1 MKLALLSSVPLRT
14 LLLVF
19 SAVLGI
25 AQVAEADTTTSTD
38 GNATDSNSGT
48 TTSISISNVTSEGST
63 VEQTTSVSLFTKP
76 EVVRNITVTNV
87 TTSSISLTWN
97 DPKGNS
103 SSYRVQWTDSVDT
116 TSITITNLTAGV
128 QYKITVAAVTNEG
141 STEGQNTSVS
151 QYTRPGEIGTPTVST
166 NTSSISLNWTSPPG
180 EVFKF
185 RLEWSS
191 NGDMRNMC
199 TYDNFA
205 VISELIPGTS
215 YTISVIAIAG
225 DNQTEGRAHRIT
237 AVTKPEVVRNITVA
251 NVTTSSISLKW
262 IEPKGN
268 SSFYRVQWTDGNVT
282 HNNSVNTTSITI
294 TNLTAGVQYKITVAA
309 VTNEGSTEGQNTSVS
324 QYTRP
329 GEIGTPT
336 VSTNTSSISLNW
348 TSPPGEVFKFRLEW
362 SSNGAIR
369 NMCTYDNFAVIS
381 ELIPGTSYTIS
392 VIAVAGDNQ
401 TEGRAHRVTAV
412 TRPAAVS
419 GVTAIGNTTAMTV
432 SWKEAVGLVGSYAVL
447 LFRDNLMVKNVT
459 DLSNFTTNVG
469 FTDLI
474 PGVLYCVEVV
484 TTSGPLMNAAS
495 RVCNATF
502 PNPPGPIMVESQ
514 TVNSI
519 NFTWPFPGGMDY
531 TQYNFS
537 VSSHNGSSVISK
549 NWYVLQNLESG
560 SPYNLSVVTVGVLH
574 YESTAVTTFKYT
586 RPLSVNNLTTST
598 EEDSITVMWEKP
610 DQYKESYCYIL
621 SWHSSDES
629 IRNTPITRFY
639 SKINDLVPGKQYNI
653 SVTTETV
660 DGTEGAPI
668 WISVC
673 TNAGAVKDLICDGPD
688 TTIAQVILSWKKNNG
703 QNSGFKVTVNNGE
716 TVNYTHSCCN
726 YTVSN
731 LRHNTSYNLSV
742 ETQSCGLPSRPE
754 TRLCWTG
761 ITNPPIPKNYQDLV
775 VVTNKEYNKF
785 SLQIKRG
792 LLDSING
799 PITHVGVLVTQTDP
813 GASDLTTYVSKTYQ
827 EWKEQATQ
835 VYMATVKNLTE
846 TTVTSRSEEGPLDIE
861 IGSENKWGAYF
872 NGPLEANEKYQYA
885 IVLFTRLTLDNQL
898 VTGKLLAATKFYN
911 FVQLPQNPVV
921 ISIAIGVT
929 LGIFCVLLI
938 ILIGFII
945 YWKRLSNKD
954 SPDIQIHSLR

>member
-324 QYTRP
+324 QYT
-329 GEIGTPT
+329 
-336 VSTNTSSISLNW
+336 
-348 TSPPGEVFKFRLEW
+348 
-362 SSNGAIR
+362 
-369 NMCTYDNFAVIS
+369 
-381 ELIPGTSYTIS
+381 
-392 VIAVAGDNQ
+392 
-401 TEGRAHRVTAV
+401 
-412 TRPAAVS
+412 
-419 GVTAIGNTTAMTV
+419 
-432 SWKEAVGLVGSYAVL
+432 
-447 LFRDNLMVKNVT
+447 
-459 DLSNFTTNVG
+459 
-469 FTDLI
+469 
-474 PGVLYCVEVV
+474 
-484 TTSGPLMNAAS
+484 
-495 RVCNATF
+495 
-502 PNPPGPIMVESQ
+502 
-514 TVNSI
+514 
-519 NFTWPFPGGMDY
+519 
-531 TQYNFS
+531 
-537 VSSHNGSSVISK
+537 SK
-549 NWYVLQNLESG
+549 
-560 SPYNLSVVTVGVLH
+560 
-574 YESTAVTTFKYT
+574 
-586 RPLSVNNLTTST
+586 
-598 EEDSITVMWEKP
+598 
-610 DQYKESYCYIL
+610 
-621 SWHSSDES
+621 
-629 IRNTPITRFY
+629 
-639 SKINDLVPGKQYNI
+639 
-653 SVTTETV
+653 
-660 DGTEGAPI
+660 
-668 WISVC
+668 
-673 TNAGAVKDLICDGPD
+673 
-688 TTIAQVILSWKKNNG
+688 
-703 QNSGFKVTVNNGE
+703 
-716 TVNYTHSCCN
+716 
-726 YTVSN
+726 
-731 LRHNTSYNLSV
+731 
-742 ETQSCGLPSRPE
+742 
-754 TRLCWTG
+754 
-761 ITNPPIPKNYQDLV
+761 
-775 VVTNKEYNKF
+775 
-785 SLQIKRG
+785 
-792 LLDSING
+792 
-799 PITHVGVLVTQTDP
+799 
-813 GASDLTTYVSKTYQ
+813 
-827 EWKEQATQ
+827 
-835 VYMATVKNLTE
+835 
-846 TTVTSRSEEGPLDIE
+846 
-861 IGSENKWGAYF
+861 
-872 NGPLEANEKYQYA
+872 
-885 IVLFTRLTLDNQL
+885 
-898 VTGKLLAATKFYN
+898 
-911 FVQLPQNPVV
+911 
-921 ISIAIGVT
+921 
-929 LGIFCVLLI
+929 
-938 ILIGFII
+938 
-945 YWKRLSNKD
+945 
-954 SPDIQIHSLR
+954 